1 MRGARSPFRPRPS
14 RWRGPVELLSFTLY
28 FLCAVLL
35 VLSRIGHGLLVNA
48 RDDFVDLSAPLLEAA
63 SMPAILGRHALER
76 AQSYAGAFAE
86 IDRLKAE
93 NEELKQWEWRAKTL
107 ERKVE
112 HLRLLLNAVDEPA
125 LHYITGSVIADAR
138 GPFLRS
144 ALINL
149 GRDNGVRIGYAVI
162 NGDGLVGRTV
172 DAGASVSRVLLLNDL
187 NSRIPVL
194 VGPAGVRALASGDN
208 SAELKLDFLPDGA
221 KVYSGDEVYTSGS
234 DGVLPRGLH
243 VGVVTGSS
251 GAYKVKPYAELSSLD
266 VVSVLFF
273 DTPTLTTTDP
283 PNLADPRALSAP
295 SQETPVPPAPAPVP
309 TVSNE
314 AAPQTLGAA
323 ESGTPAEATVK
334 ETLGAP
340 ESTPPAETA
349 VKQTIGPAE
358 SVPPVET
365 AVKQTIGAAEVASPV
380 ETAVKQAIGNA
391 ESAAPAAQT
400 QQ

>member
-35 VLSRIGHGLLVNA
+35 VLSRIGHGLLVNV

-63 SMPAILGRHALER
+63 SMPAILGRHALEHAR
-76 AQSYAGAFAE
+76 SYAGAFAE

-93 NEELKQWEWRAKTL
+93 NEELKQWEWRAKSL
-107 ERKVE
+107 ENKVE

-125 LHYITGSVIADAR
+125 LHYVTGSVIADAR

-162 NGDGLVGRTV
+162 NGDGLIGRTV
-172 DAGASVSRVLLLNDL
+172 DAGASVARVLLLNDL

-208 SAELKLDFLPDGA
+208 SAELN
-221 KVYSGDEVYTSGS
+221 
-234 DGVLPRGLH
+234 
-243 VGVVTGSS
+243 
-251 GAYKVKPYAELSSLD
+251 SLD

-273 DTPTLTTTDP
+273 DTPALTRTDP
-283 PNLADPRALSAP
+283 PGVPVARALS
-295 SQETPVPPAPAPVP
+295 PAPEDVQAPPP
-309 TVSNE
+309 T
-314 AAPQTLGAA
+314 P
-323 ESGTPAEATVK
+323 
-334 ETLGAP
+334 
-340 ESTPPAETA
+340 TA
-349 VKQTIGPAE
+349 
-358 SVPPVET
+358 S
-365 AVKQTIGAAEVASPV
+365 
-380 ETAVKQAIGNA
+380 
-391 ESAAPAAQT
+391 
-400 QQ
+400 